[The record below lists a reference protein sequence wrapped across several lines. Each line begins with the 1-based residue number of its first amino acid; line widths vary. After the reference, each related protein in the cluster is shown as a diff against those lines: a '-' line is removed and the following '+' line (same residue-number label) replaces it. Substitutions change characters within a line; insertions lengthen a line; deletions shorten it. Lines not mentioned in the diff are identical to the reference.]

1 MEYAHCSVVNEC
13 PRSPPFVDAATTVDD
28 EEGRRSMA
36 ITALHGAASSVSSA
50 FFGVAHLARGCERR
64 SLGQRICRRR
74 RCARVGRL
82 SSRSQRRDFQF
93 QLVGSACELGSCGI
107 LRQLV
112 SVHLCSSLLLMNV
125 SVCHRLSVVF
135 CLCGPVVCLCI
146 ERVALSFIT
155 FEIRNPACDQADLIP
170 SLTLL
175 TLPG

>member
-1 MEYAHCSVVNEC
+1 VNEC

-28 EEGRRSMA
+28 EKGRRSMA

-50 FFGVAHLARGCERR
+50 FFGVAHLARRWERR

-74 RCARVGRL
+74 RCAHVGRL

-125 SVCHRLSVVF
+125 SVCHRLSCCF
-135 CLCGPVVCLCI
+135 LPLWACVCLCI

-155 FEIRNPACDQADLIP
+155 FEIGNPACDQADLIP